1 MISIIVAI
9 AKNFAIGKNN
19 DLLYHLPNDMK
30 HFKETTTGHTVI
42 MGKNTFESF
51 PKRPL
56 PNRRNI
62 VVAFPDEIPDDKEG
76 AEWFTSLEAAFD
88 AAKDDGEV
96 FIIGG
101 AFVYKQTLPMA
112 DKLYLTIV
120 DDEPTDADAYFPT
133 VEYSQWKEISREH
146 HDADEC
152 HRVAYDFVE
161 FVKPEA

>member
-1 MISIIVAI
+1 MQMKSIIVAI

-19 DLLYHLPNDMK
+19 DLLYHMPNDMK
-30 HFKETTTGHTVI
+30 HFKETTTGHTVV

-62 VVAFPDEIPDDKEG
+62 VVAYPNEIPTDKEG
-76 AEWFTSLEAAFD
+76 AEWVTSLDEAFSKAE
-88 AAKDDGEV
+88 ADGEV

-101 AFVYKQTLPMA
+101 AFVYKQTLPIA

-120 DDEPTDADAYFPT
+120 DDEPTGADAYFPT
-133 VEYSQWKEISREH
+133 VDYSEWNEISREH
-146 HDADEC
+146 HEADEK
-152 HRVAYDFVE
+152 HKFAYDFVE
-161 FVKPEA
+161 FLRK

>member
-1 MISIIVAI
+1 MKSIIVAI

-30 HFKETTTGHTVI
+30 HFKETTVGHTVI

-62 VVAFPDEIPDDKEG
+62 VVAFPQEIPQDKEG
-76 AEWFTSLEAAFD
+76 AEWLTSLEAAFD

-120 DDEPTDADAYFPT
+120 DDEPQGADAYFP
-133 VEYSQWKEISREH
+133 VVDYSEWTETAREH
-146 HDADEC
+146 HEPDER
-152 HRVAYDFVE
+152 HAYPYDFCE
-161 FVKPEA
+161 FVRK